1 MVVQMSITWDFLPVF
16 IQLITQLK
24 CSARQFLLCY
34 YDMIRKGRIMHLFST
49 FKNQPYVKQCLV
61 EKYNL
66 VEKMYPVRFL
76 KTFNHFKQKYKP
88 ICLIKERSFC
98 MYLKNLPELFVFLL
112 VFRIFEI
119 VKLSLCSTV
128 FIFSFLKVEMKIAFS
143 MSTFI
148 SLAEQKEMQN
158 LLHSMS

>member
-1 MVVQMSITWDFLPVF
+1 
-16 IQLITQLK
+16 
-24 CSARQFLLCY
+24 
-34 YDMIRKGRIMHLFST
+34 
-49 FKNQPYVKQCLV
+49 
-61 EKYNL
+61 
-66 VEKMYPVRFL
+66 
-76 KTFNHFKQKYKP
+76 
-88 ICLIKERSFC
+88 